1 MLAWLGG
8 IGCTLHFPMH
18 YGIQRGHKLQVFICA
33 AGSLLTNSH
42 ERQLHDNNG
51 GHLCEPS
58 ASGSCSSQSHPENHP
73 KVPKRFGKSLKNIQK
88 DRVHL
93 NGRSAARVETPEAS
107 SSQRKPEQGQY
118 PSGIHHTG
126 ICQTKTSFWKFGE
139 QLGVTAFP
147 APHYGTFRRTK
158 EEKSTLRL
166 DVFASLFLWYM
177 QMLKVSFK
185 GNNLC
190 AITNGKQGCSGLQT
204 FVKLLPISF
213 ENKNIFWCGSW
224 PE

>member
-1 MLAWLGG
+1 M
-8 IGCTLHFPMH
+8 
-18 YGIQRGHKLQVFICA
+18 
-33 AGSLLTNSH
+33 
-42 ERQLHDNNG
+42 
-51 GHLCEPS
+51 GHLFIVLFLWFMLITVSPTKSPQSPEKIKKICEKYTK
-58 ASGSCSSQSHPENHP
+58 GQ
-73 KVPKRFGKSLKNIQK
+73 RT
-88 DRVHL
+88 DRLHL
-93 NGRSAARVETPEAS
+93 NRWSAPRVETPEAS

-126 ICQTKTSFWKFGE
+126 ICQTKTSFWKFGK

-166 DVFASLFLWYM
+166 DVFTSLFLWSM
-177 QMLKVSFK
+177 QMLNVSFK
-185 GNNLC
+185 GNNLS
-190 AITNGKQGCSGLQT
+190 AITNWKQWFSGLQT
-204 FVKLLPISF
+204 FVKLLLISF